1 MGGTKIVVVQLKELI
16 KTAIFALIGIIL
28 IVMLIYFF
36 LPRSSEGNETS
47 MGTSMETSMGSS
59 TGIVKFVAG
68 TYSSQ
73 ILLHNTPVRI
83 QVTVSETEIVAI
95 ELKDMAEIQ
104 EVFFPLV
111 TPTFEVLSR
120 EIIAQQ
126 STAIA
131 LYSNALVTS
140 QILVDAVEKALDEAR
155 IA

>member
-16 KTAIFALIGIIL
+16 KTAIFALIGIVL

-36 LPRSSEGNETS
+36 LPRSSEGHETS
-47 MGTSMETSMGSS
+47 MEVSTETSIEIS
-59 TGIVKFVAG
+59 KFVAG

-73 ILLHNTPVRI
+73 ILLHNTPVRV
-83 QVTVSETEIVAI
+83 QVVVSETEIIAI
-95 ELKDMAEIQ
+95 ELKDMAEVQ

-120 EIIAQQ
+120 EIIAHQ
-126 STAIA
+126 STDIP
-131 LYSNALVTS
+131 LYSNALITS
-140 QILVDAVEKALDEAR
+140 QILVEAVERALEEAR